1 MLYNREVFLR
11 RNKMSKHKVTVKIE
25 KAEWDKALDKSFKKN
40 VAKAK
45 IDGFRQG
52 KAPREVYEK
61 KMGKESL
68 YMDAIDFALPEA
80 YTKIL
85 SENKLEPVA
94 QPNIDIKS
102 IDDNGVEVEFEI
114 ITKPEI
120 KIEKY
125 KKLGLKKEKAEVSK
139 EEIEEEIK
147 ALRGHYAEIVIKE
160 DAIENGDTAVIDFEG
175 FKGDVAFDGGRG
187 ENYPLEIGSKTF
199 IPGFEE
205 QLIGLKAGD
214 EKDIKVTFPS
224 DYPSEELKG
233 CEVTFKIK
241 VHEVK
246 TKSIPELDED
256 FYKDLDIEGVT
267 NYDELVKYLESDIK
281 ARKEEVNNQ
290 KFVEQ
295 ILEEIAKNIDAEIPE
310 EMIDE
315 EIHFMIN
322 QLEQNLMMQGI
333 NLDQF
338 MQMSNMTHE
347 KLHEEYE
354 KPAKKRVM
362 QSLILNEISKLE
374 NVTVSDEEVDAEIPL
389 LALRYQ
395 LKEEDVKEL
404 HGVKDAIRSDLK
416 TRKIFD
422 LLIENN

>member
-1 MLYNREVFLR
+1 MN
-11 RNKMSKHKVTVKIE
+11 KHKITVKIS
-25 KAEWDKALDKSFKKN
+25 KKEWEQALDKSFKKN
-40 VAKAK
+40 VQKTK

-52 KAPREVYEK
+52 KAPREVFEK
-61 KMGKESL
+61 KMGKEYL
-68 YMDAIDFALPEA
+68 YMDAIDFALPDA
-80 YTKIL
+80 YSKAL

-94 QPNIDIKS
+94 QPNIDIKN

-120 KIEKY
+120 KIKKY
-125 KKLGLKKEKAEVSK
+125 KKLGLKRPKVEVNK
-139 EEIEEEIK
+139 EEINKEIDDLK
-147 ALRGHYAEIVIKE
+147 NHYAEIIVKE
-160 DAIENGDTAVIDFEG
+160 DVIVSGDTAVIDFQGFNDGVPFEG
-175 FKGDVAFDGGRG
+175 GKG
-187 ENYPLEIGSKTF
+187 ENYPLEIGSNTF
-199 IPGFEE
+199 IPGFED
-205 QLIGLKAGD
+205 QLIGLKAG
-214 EKDIKVTFPS
+214 EESEIKVTFPS
-224 DYPSEELKG
+224 DYPSNDLKG
-233 CEVTFKIK
+233 KEVTFKVK
-241 VHEVK
+241 VNEVK
-246 TKSIPELDED
+246 TKSIPELDDE
-256 FYKDLDIEGVT
+256 FYKDLDIEGV
-267 NYDELVKYLESDIK
+267 DSLESLTEYVEGEIK
-281 ARKEEVNNQ
+281 DRKEEANDKTYVDQ
-290 KFVEQ
+290 
-295 ILEEIAKNIDAEIPE
+295 LLDTIAKDIDVEIPH

-374 NVTVSDEEVDAEIPL
+374 NINVSDEEVDAEIPL
-389 LALRYQ
+389 LALKYQ

-404 HGVKDAIRSDLK
+404 HGVKDAIRGDLK
-416 TRKIFD
+416 TKKIFD